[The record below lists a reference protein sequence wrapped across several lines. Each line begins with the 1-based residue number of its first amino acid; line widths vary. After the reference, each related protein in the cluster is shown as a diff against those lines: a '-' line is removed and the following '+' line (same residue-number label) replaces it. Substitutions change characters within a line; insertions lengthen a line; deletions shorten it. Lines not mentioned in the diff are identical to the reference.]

1 MTVDSLAVLQKFYD
15 AEAAYVRDT
24 AAVLDVLGAG
34 YEGGGA
40 ESVSSCW
47 FPAPHRGLEGSL

>member
-34 YEGGGA
+34 YEGAGR
-40 ESVSSCW
+40 S
-47 FPAPHRGLEGSL
+47 R